1 MKMTVWF
8 SSWEKEEWRKV
19 QWKTWEYLK
28 GQVCGFGVS
37 LYSHAHY
44 MLYMLNS
51 KSFKVENERNKRK
64 IVVLLLRK
72 RAMLR

>member
-1 MKMTVWF
+1 MVFILGKRRM
-8 SSWEKEEWRKV
+8 EESAV
-19 QWKTWEYLK
+19 ENLEYLK

-51 KSFKVENERNKRK
+51 KRFKVENERNKRK

-72 RAMLR
+72 QAMLR